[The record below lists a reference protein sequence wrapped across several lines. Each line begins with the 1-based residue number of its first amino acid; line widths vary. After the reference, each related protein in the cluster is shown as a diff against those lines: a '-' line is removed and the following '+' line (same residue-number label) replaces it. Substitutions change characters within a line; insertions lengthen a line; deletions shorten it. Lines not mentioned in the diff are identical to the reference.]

1 MPTVTASPAH
11 RRRDLRLGPC
21 GCVIQ
26 LAMLRRRRLFVES
39 TAFACLLLAAFAVL
53 YAVLARVALD
63 AFPYSGDEY
72 SVTLQ
77 AQLFAAGQLK
87 APAPPHAEWL
97 RIDHVVIDQFVRSKY
112 AFGGPALLSIGTR
125 FGATWLV
132 HPVVACLALV
142 VTWLSVRR
150 VLDRRAAV
158 VALVALGASPLF
170 AFDAASFYTHIPTVL
185 MLALGFGVV
194 TLWVESGHD
203 RWLVAA
209 GGAIGCAF
217 LFRPLD
223 AVLFGLALLVFRSRR
238 AVFIPA
244 LAAAPF
250 IVATLWYQ
258 NAQFG
263 SPLTDGY
270 RAYEPTFAALYGEAA
285 ANPIS
290 WRHVVSPIQWW
301 NHIDLIGQ
309 MCTQWTLP
317 GTVVVALFG
326 ASAPFPSDHRARAM
340 QRFSIA
346 LIAVVLLALV
356 PTISDPDDGPH
367 PRYLS
372 TVLVPLAFLC
382 AGGYSAMSAATAR
395 AFGARVR
402 TALVALG
409 IVFGLAHL
417 GSFLQERI
425 PNIWKRQGLY
435 EMTAVLPRDA
445 IVIVRAQY
453 PSRFARNGPF
463 FDGILYLSAPP
474 TTTAVDIAAA
484 YPDRPIWEAREGVP
498 WIIQRVR

>member
-1 MPTVTASPAH
+1 
-11 RRRDLRLGPC
+11 
-21 GCVIQ
+21 
-26 LAMLRRRRLFVES
+26 MLRRRPSFVES
-39 TAFACLLLAAFAVL
+39 TAFACGLLAVFAVM

-77 AQLFAAGQLK
+77 AQLFAAGYLK

-97 RIDHVVIDQFVRSKY
+97 RIDHVVIDQVVRSKY
-112 AFGGPALLSIGTR
+112 PFGGPALLAIGTR

-132 HPVVACLALV
+132 HPIIALLTLVVA
-142 VTWLSVRR
+142 WLSARR
-150 VLDRRAAV
+150 VLGRRAAV
-158 VALVALGASPLF
+158 VALVALGAAPLF
-170 AFDAASFYTHIPTVL
+170 AFDAASFYTHIPSVL
-185 MLALGFGVV
+185 MLAIGFGVV

-209 GGAIGCAF
+209 GCAIGCAF
-217 LFRPLD
+217 LIRPLD
-223 AVLFGLALLVFRSRR
+223 AVLFGLALLVFRSPR
-238 AVFIPA
+238 AVIVPA

-250 IVATLWYQ
+250 VVATLWYQ

-270 RAYEPTFAALYGEAA
+270 RAYEPTFAALYGDAA

-290 WRHVVSPIQWW
+290 WRHIVSPVQWW

-326 ASAPFPSDHRARAM
+326 AYAPLPSDHRARAM
-340 QRFSIA
+340 QRFAIA
-346 LIAVVLLALV
+346 LIAVVLIALI

-382 AGGYSAMSAATAR
+382 AAGFSAMSSATTR

-402 TALVALG
+402 TALIALG
-409 IVFGLAHL
+409 IVFGLAQL
-417 GSFLQERI
+417 GSFLQDRI
-425 PNIWKRQGLY
+425 PKIWQRQGLY
-435 EMTAVLPRDA
+435 AMTAALPRDA

-463 FDGILYLSAPP
+463 FDGILYVSAPP
-474 TTTAVDIAAA
+474 TTTVIDIAAA

-498 WIIQRVR
+498 WTMQRVR